1 MFPNVTGVCL
11 FSFQGIYAD
20 VRLECD
26 GHEHWVHK
34 FILSACSEYF
44 QEVLADV
51 PHRGSITVAAYV
63 QHKQLMSLLD
73 FMYLGEVIV
82 PQEDLAELVN
92 AAEVLMVRGF
102 AIPCE
107 DLNESEN
114 NEQYPQG
121 KEIFRFTE
129 NYSSNVT
136 ENIENSI
143 GKEGNS
149 SYVYGPRGN
158 TKRKRGELE
167 GQQARLNAKEKRYD
181 TQQPYQEGRM
191 DIAIKEEPL
200 DQEGRLEF
208 QGSTNGYMMEKAVV
222 PASCG
227 EAGRSKPL
235 PTMQMERAPEANCGT
250 SNADISN
257 LLNVLIDSN
266 PGDISVSYLLAFLIL
281 TVEVILSGCSLQTLA
296 YEILACKL
304 NMKKET

>member
-1 MFPNVTGVCL
+1 M
-11 FSFQGIYAD
+11 
-20 VRLECD
+20 RLECD

-107 DLNESEN
+107 DLNEHEN
-114 NEQYPQG
+114 NGQYPQG
-121 KEIFRFTE
+121 KEIFRFTD

-136 ENIENSI
+136 ENMEGNID
-143 GKEGNS
+143 KEGNS
-149 SYVYGPRGN
+149 NYTYTPRAN
-158 TKRKRGELE
+158 TKRKRAESDE
-167 GQQARLNAKEKRYD
+167 QARLNKEKKYD
-181 TQQPYQEGRM
+181 PQQPYHNHEGRM
-191 DIAIKEEPL
+191 DMPIKEEPV
-200 DQEGRLEF
+200 DQEGRLDF
-208 QGSTNGYMMEKAVV
+208 QCSTNGYMMDKAAA
-222 PASCG
+222 PTSCG

-235 PTMQMERAPEANCGT
+235 PTMQMERAPEASCGT

-266 PGDISVSYLLAFLIL
+266 PDDISVSDLLAL
-281 TVEVILSGCSLQTLA
+281 
-296 YEILACKL
+296 
-304 NMKKET
+304 

>member
-1 MFPNVTGVCL
+1 M
-11 FSFQGIYAD
+11 
-20 VRLECD
+20 RLECE

-51 PHRGSITVAAYV
+51 PHRGSVTVAAYV

-107 DLNESEN
+107 DLNENEN
-114 NEQYPQG
+114 NEHYPQD
-121 KEIFRFTE
+121 KEIFRYNE
-129 NYSSNVT
+129 NYSSNMT
-136 ENIENSI
+136 ENIENSV

-149 SYVYGPRGN
+149 NYMYGSRVN
-158 TKRKRGELE
+158 TKRKRVELE
-167 GQQARLNAKEKRYD
+167 GQARLNNKEKRYD
-181 TQQPYQEGRM
+181 AQQSYQNHEGGM
-191 DIAIKEEPL
+191 EIAIKEEPV
-200 DQEGRLEF
+200 DQDGRLEF
-208 QGSTNGYMMEKAVV
+208 QGSTNGYMMGGKAAA
-222 PASCG
+222 PSSCA

-235 PTMQMERAPEANCGT
+235 SNMQMERGQEANSGT

-266 PGDISVSYLLAFLIL
+266 PGDISVSDSSTYFFTL
-281 TVEVILSGCSLQTLA
+281 TVDVL
-296 YEILACKL
+296 
-304 NMKKET
+304 

>member
-1 MFPNVTGVCL
+1 MFPDIIGVCYSL
-11 FSFQGIYAD
+11 FQGIYAD

-107 DLNESEN
+107 DLNENEN

-136 ENIENSI
+136 ENVENNIS
-143 GKEGNS
+143 KEGNS
-149 SYVYGPRGN
+149 NYMYGPRSN
-158 TKRKRGELE
+158 TKRKRPESE
-167 GQQARLNAKEKRYD
+167 AQARQNKEKRYD
-181 TQQPYQEGRM
+181 AQQPYPNHGGRI
-191 DIAIKEEPL
+191 DVTIKEEPL

-208 QGSTNGYMMEKAVV
+208 QVSTNGYMMEKAVA
-222 PASCG
+222 PTSCG

-235 PTMQMERAPEANCGT
+235 PTMQMERTPEASCGT

-266 PGDISVSYLLAFLIL
+266 PGDISVSNYKFWLWK
-281 TVEVILSGCSLQTLA
+281 SS
-296 YEILACKL
+296 K
-304 NMKKET
+304 